1 MTNPPQGNDPTWA
14 RPPQGTPPPESF
26 NPTERMSTAPGAEAR
41 PTERMERPA
50 PEADPAT
57 QYIPRPDAPPPGAP
71 GTPPPVEPERGSAL
85 RRFFRDPLSIVLVL
99 VIVAALSIAGVLG
112 GELYARKR
120 ANSIV
125 AQVTSCVVQD
135 EATASFGV
143 VPPFLWQHVRGD
155 YTNISI
161 ETAGNQVRDAKGM
174 KVNIEIED
182 VRLQET
188 ANSGGTIG
196 SLVATITWT
205 AEGIKQTVQDAIPL
219 FGGIISSA
227 QTNPNDGTIELRGAL
242 GSVTAKPRVED
253 DGLALEVLSVSG
265 LGFSLPRETVQPALD
280 MFTSQLTKNYPM
292 GIHADSVTVT
302 DTGVTAQFSTT
313 NADIP
318 LSNEDPCFAGL

>member
-1 MTNPPQGNDPTWA
+1 MSGCR
-14 RPPQGTPPPESF
+14 RPRTPGHH
-26 NPTERMSTAPGAEAR
+26 R
-41 PTERMERPA
+41 
-50 PEADPAT
+50 
-57 QYIPRPDAPPPGAP
+57 
-71 GTPPPVEPERGSAL
+71 
-85 RRFFRDPLSIVLVL
+85 
-99 VIVAALSIAGVLG
+99 IAG
-112 GELYARKR
+112 
-120 ANSIV
+120 
-125 AQVTSCVVQD
+125 
-135 EATASFGV
+135 
-143 VPPFLWQHVRGD
+143 GD
-155 YTNISI
+155 HH
-161 ETAGNQVRDAKGM
+161 
-174 KVNIEIED
+174 
-182 VRLQET
+182 L
-188 ANSGGTIG
+188 
-196 SLVATITWT
+196 T

-242 GSVTAKPRVED
+242 GSVTTKPRVED